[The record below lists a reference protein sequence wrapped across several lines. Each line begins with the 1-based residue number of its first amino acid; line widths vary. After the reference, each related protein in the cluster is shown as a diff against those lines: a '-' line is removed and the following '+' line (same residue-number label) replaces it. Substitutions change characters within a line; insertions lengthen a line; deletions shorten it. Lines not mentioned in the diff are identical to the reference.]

1 MFTTIQ
7 IILLAIIIFAI
18 SRVYLRFREGVLSRQ
33 ATFFWLF
40 IWIAGLVGVS
50 LPQTTTRIAELF
62 GVGRG
67 VDIIVYISLALL
79 FYLVFRIYVM
89 IEDLRSEITFLVR
102 QIALQ
107 NSSKKS
113 PRTLSSS
120 RKRGSI
126 KK

>member
-89 IEDLRSEITFLVR
+89 IEDLRSEITYIIR
-102 QIALQ
+102 EIALSGSSQ
-107 NSSKKS
+107 NRKNKKK
-113 PRTLSSS
+113 P
-120 RKRGSI
+120 
-126 KK
+126 

>member
-40 IWIAGLVGVS
+40 IWISGLIGVS

-89 IEDLRSEITFLVR
+89 IEDLRHQITYLVR
-102 QIALQ
+102 EIALSG
-107 NSSKKS
+107 SSKN
-113 PRTLSSS
+113 
-120 RKRGSI
+120 RKNR
-126 KK
+126 KKPKK